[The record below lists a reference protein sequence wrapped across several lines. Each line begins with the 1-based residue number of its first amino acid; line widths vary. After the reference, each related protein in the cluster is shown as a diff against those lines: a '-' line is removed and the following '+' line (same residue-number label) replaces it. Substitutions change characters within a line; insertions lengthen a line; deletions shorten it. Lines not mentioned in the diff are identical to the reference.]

1 MACAVEL
8 IDLALEK
15 PEQPDYVFKVAES
28 DGAVLGYICYGPTP
42 MTDATWDLY
51 WVAAAP
57 EARGKGVGKAL
68 VKAME
73 DDLRA
78 RSARQIRIE
87 TSSQEAYGTTRDF
100 YARNQFVEQARL
112 KDFYKLGD
120 DLVILGKRYD
130 R

>member
-15 PEQPDYVFKVAES
+15 PEQKDYVFLVAD
-28 DGAVLGYICYGPTP
+28 DGGQVLGYICYGPTP

-68 VKAME
+68 VREME
-73 DDLRA
+73 ADLRA
-78 RSARQIRIE
+78 RKARQIRIE
-87 TSSQEAYGTTRDF
+87 TSSQEAYGSTRDF

-112 KDFYKLGD
+112 RDFYKPGD

-130 R
+130 